1 MSAPFPDRSVLLTV
15 AEMSRADAA
24 AIEAGISGEHLM
36 EAAGRAVA
44 DAVAGRWDK
53 RPVAVLC
60 GPGNNGG
67 DGFVVARLLAEAGWP
82 VRLALLG
89 DRDRLKGDARSHA
102 ERWTGAVEP
111 LAVEALDGAEIVVDA
126 LFGAGLARPLDG
138 AARAVVEAIGGLDCI
153 AVDVPSGVH
162 GDTGTVLGVAA
173 AAAVTVTFFRRKPG
187 HLLYPGRDLCGEVVV
202 ADIGIPDSVLDGIA
216 PRQAVNGPDL
226 WLDRLPWPRSGQH
239 KFSRGHALVMGGTE
253 MTGAARLAAEAA
265 RRAGAGIVT
274 LLCTPETAAIYR
286 AALTGT
292 LVGVVQDSGA
302 FAATVGEARVGA
314 VLLGPGNGVT
324 PATRE
329 RSLLALATGRPVVLD
344 ADALTVFAGDSGALF
359 DAVAGPCL
367 LTPHQGEF
375 DRLFGDGGPG
385 GKLDRAKDAA
395 ARAGAVVLLKG
406 ADTVIAAPDGRVTIN
421 DNAPPTL
428 ATAGSGDVL
437 AGIAVGLMAQGM
449 DPFDAG
455 CCAAWLHGATAAN
468 FGPGLIAE
476 DLAGG
481 LPAVL
486 RGLAAMRP
494 EA

>member
-1 MSAPFPDRSVLLTV
+1 
-15 AEMSRADAA
+15 
-24 AIEAGISGEHLM
+24 
-36 EAAGRAVA
+36 
-44 DAVAGRWDK
+44 
-53 RPVAVLC
+53 
-60 GPGNNGG
+60 
-67 DGFVVARLLAEAGWP
+67 
-82 VRLALLG
+82 
-89 DRDRLKGDARSHA
+89 
-102 ERWTGAVEP
+102 
-111 LAVEALDGAEIVVDA
+111 
-126 LFGAGLARPLDG
+126 
-138 AARAVVEAIGGLDCI
+138 
-153 AVDVPSGVH
+153 
-162 GDTGTVLGVAA
+162 
-173 AAAVTVTFFRRKPG
+173 
-187 HLLYPGRDLCGEVVV
+187 
-202 ADIGIPDSVLDGIA
+202 
-216 PRQAVNGPDL
+216 
-226 WLDRLPWPRSGQH
+226 
-239 KFSRGHALVMGGTE
+239 
-253 MTGAARLAAEAA
+253 
-265 RRAGAGIVT
+265 
-274 LLCTPETAAIYR
+274 
-286 AALTGT
+286 
-292 LVGVVQDSGA
+292 
-302 FAATVGEARVGA
+302 
-314 VLLGPGNGVT
+314 
-324 PATRE
+324 
-329 RSLLALATGRPVVLD
+329 VLD

-406 ADTVIAAPDGRVTIN
+406 ADTVIAAPDGRATIN

-455 CCAAWLHGATAAN
+455 CCAAWLHGASAAN